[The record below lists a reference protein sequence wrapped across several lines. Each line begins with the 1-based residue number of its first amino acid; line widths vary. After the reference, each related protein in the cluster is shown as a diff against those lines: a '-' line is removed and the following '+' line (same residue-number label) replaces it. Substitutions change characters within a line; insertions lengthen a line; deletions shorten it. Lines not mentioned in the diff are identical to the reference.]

1 MKLLRKLNKKY
12 LVILF
17 ASSIFVVTIYLLT
30 SEYTFRTGFP
40 LDDAWIHQTYARNL
54 ALQGEWSYVPDE
66 QSAGSTS
73 PLWTFLIAI
82 GYFVDPSPYIWTF
95 FLGWVLLFAFGILGY
110 LAFVTIT
117 GQNNGWALGSGL
129 FLILEWHLVWSAVS
143 GMETLLFSFLVYLI
157 LVLIVI
163 RWDRWIILGG
173 LIGVSIW
180 VRPDGITLLFPAL
193 LAIWFG
199 KLSNKQKQ
207 KASLYCL
214 IGVSSLVI
222 PYLLFNKYIGDT
234 WLPNTYF
241 AKQAEYAIELMAP
254 LWNRLLEQALLPLVG
269 VGICL
274 LPGFILFVLDK
285 FKRRDWILL
294 LPSIWVVGYLC
305 LYAIRL
311 PVVYQHGRYA
321 IPMMPVYFFFSW
333 IGAFEWIKLSSPVKY
348 IRIISRAWF
357 TATWLILITFLFLGA
372 RAYGRDVAIIE
383 SEMVATAHWIA
394 KNTEP
399 GALIAAHDIGALGY
413 FGERRLLDMA
423 GLISPEV
430 IPFIR
435 DEVKL
440 VQYLSAS
447 GADYLVTFPG
457 WYPELVQS
465 AQYLYSTHGQYSIL
479 QGGENMVV
487 YKWLLSP

>member
-1 MKLLRKLNKKY
+1 
-12 LVILF
+12 
-17 ASSIFVVTIYLLT
+17 
-30 SEYTFRTGFP
+30 
-40 LDDAWIHQTYARNL
+40 
-54 ALQGEWSYVPDE
+54 
-66 QSAGSTS
+66 
-73 PLWTFLIAI
+73 
-82 GYFVDPSPYIWTF
+82 
-95 FLGWVLLFAFGILGY
+95 
-110 LAFVTIT
+110 
-117 GQNNGWALGSGL
+117 
-129 FLILEWHLVWSAVS
+129 
-143 GMETLLFSFLVYLI
+143 METLLFSFLVFLI
-157 LVLIVI
+157 LVLLVI
-163 RWDRWIILGG
+163 GWNRWAIIGG
-173 LIGVSIW
+173 LIGVCIW
-180 VRPDGITLLFPAL
+180 IRPDGTTLLVPAL
-193 LAIWFG
+193 LAIGIG
-199 KLSNKQKQ
+199 KLPIREKIW
-207 KASLYCL
+207 AIIRCL
-214 IGVSSLVI
+214 VGVTCLLI
-222 PYLLFNKYIGDT
+222 PYLIFNNSVGGT
-234 WLPNTYF
+234 WLPNTFF
-241 AKQAEYAIELMAP
+241 AKQAEYAIELSP
-254 LWNRLLEQALLPLVG
+254 PFSNRLLDEALLPMVG

-274 LPGFILFVLDK
+274 LPGLIIFIVK
-285 FKRRDWILL
+285 AFKQQAWLKLIPLL
-294 LPSIWVVGYLC
+294 WGIGYLC
-305 LYAIRL
+305 LYALRL
-311 PVVYQHGRYA
+311 PVVYQHGRYV

-357 TATWLILITFLFLGA
+357 TAIWLILITFLFLGA